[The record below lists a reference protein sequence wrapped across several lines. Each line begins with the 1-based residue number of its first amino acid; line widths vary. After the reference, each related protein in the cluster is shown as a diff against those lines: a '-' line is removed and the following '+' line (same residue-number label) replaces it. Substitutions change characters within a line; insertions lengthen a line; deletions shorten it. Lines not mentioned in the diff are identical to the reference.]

1 MASYASVAKTDK
13 SVKKTSQEP
22 YPIKVSYTDEEP
34 EIVYVTEKGCDLYK
48 IWPDIAAIDR
58 ATRQGYSWYDL
69 LYSDHGAHMRNVK
82 ARPIKVVQTTEA
94 ELAKIRAAEAA
105 AAAAAAAQEKE
116 RIVSHNFQKI
126 MAIARGKSP
135 HTRTFDVLVDVIVDV
150 LRDVPTDLRE
160 TIGDKACEAIYAEQL
175 IYTPEPP
182 QEEEPQSDC
191 DTSGSTVTLDEA
203 YCMNESAFYTPYSY
217 ATAAPSGYV
226 TPISLDDFPCSG
238 PVVLEGTMFLPAVS
252 DDRRQY
258 LLPILPLL
266 PPSPQQRPHPQ
277 PIEVVKLPPLLPTP
291 VVHAHPH
298 VTTLEKARDRRCPPA
313 EAWYLLT
320 KKKFRQGPFTQDQMR
335 TWYVNGE
342 LSNDTPVRK
351 GLYGG
356 FKKLRE
362 LYGVDSPAAFTY

>member
-1 MASYASVAKTDK
+1 MASYASVAKADK

-69 LYSDHGAHMRNVK
+69 LYTEHGESHRNIR
-82 ARPIKVVQTTEA
+82 ARPIKVIQTTEA
-94 ELAKIRAAEAA
+94 ALAEIRAAEKAA
-105 AAAAAAAQEKE
+105 AAAAAVQEKE

-191 DTSGSTVTLDEA
+191 DTSGSTVALEEA
-203 YCMNESAFYTPYSY
+203 YCVNESAFHTPYSY

-238 PVVLEGTMFLPAVS
+238 PVVLEGTVFLPAVT

-266 PPSPQQRPHPQ
+266 PPSPQQRPCPQ
-277 PIEVVKLPPLLPTP
+277 PIEVAKLPPLLPTP
-291 VVHAHPH
+291 VVHAHPP
-298 VTTLEKARDRRCPPA
+298 VTTLEKARDRRCPPS

-335 TWYVNGE
+335 TWYINGE
-342 LSNDTPVRK
+342 LSNETPVRK